1 MSELWELLPRL
12 DGAYMHQFEEA
23 YELHQAAG
31 RILQSANTPAAQLQ
45 GLTPEQVAQ
54 RAALLKIPFQLI
66 VNERNKAL
74 DAFCAAWIRLRGQ
87 NESSP

>member
-1 MSELWELLPRL
+1 
-12 DGAYMHQFEEA
+12 MHQFEEA